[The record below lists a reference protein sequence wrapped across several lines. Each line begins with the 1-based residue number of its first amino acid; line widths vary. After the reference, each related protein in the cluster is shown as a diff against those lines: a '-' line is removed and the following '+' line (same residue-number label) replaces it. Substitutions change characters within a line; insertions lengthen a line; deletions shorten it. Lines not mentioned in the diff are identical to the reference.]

1 MIQKSKGILIEFQ
14 KKEKNY
20 PKKERIISIDKI
32 NWFGKKP
39 KKKNFPF
46 HNSEHFQR

>member
-1 MIQKSKGILIEFQ
+1 MFEKR
-14 KKEKNY
+14 KKLSE
-20 PKKERIISIDKI
+20 KERIISIDKI
-32 NWFGKKP
+32 NWLGKKP